1 MAGRKRL
8 TDAVSRRLSRT
19 GSRGGK
25 STKPSPYS
33 YRQLMSEKSFLKVAQ
48 RASRVQ
54 GFSLLSVDYLADDTG
69 IELRYLVNS
78 VERPGVKYN
87 VVLRIDNLAPSSIV
101 SHTTNQ
107 VAALLRMSGIK
118 VYCSCPAFLYWGYQ
132 YKAEYKNYAAF
143 KLGVRYPHVRNPY
156 LRGFVCKHVYAC
168 LSITSAMWGKYA
180 KMLRDHISEAR
191 AIEVQDSLRRALK
204 QLKL

>member
-8 TDAVSRRLSRT
+8 TDAVSRRLSRA
-19 GSRGGK
+19 GSRGSK

-118 VYCSCPAFLYWGYQ
+118 VYCSCPAFYTGVISIRRSTRITQRLSWGYGIRMFGILICVGLF
-132 YKAEYKNYAAF
+132 ASMF
-143 KLGVRYPHVRNPY
+143 MHVFR
-156 LRGFVCKHVYAC
+156 
-168 LSITSAMWGKYA
+168 
-180 KMLRDHISEAR
+180 
-191 AIEVQDSLRRALK
+191 
-204 QLKL
+204 